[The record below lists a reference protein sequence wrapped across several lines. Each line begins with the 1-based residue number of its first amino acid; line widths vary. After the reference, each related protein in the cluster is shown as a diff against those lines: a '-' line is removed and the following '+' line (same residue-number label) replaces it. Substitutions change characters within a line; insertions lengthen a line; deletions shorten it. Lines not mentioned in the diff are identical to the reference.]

1 MRDVGD
7 VDADAVARRG
17 PLGLDGVVEVLG
29 RFAVDGHDAAVA
41 EVAPAPQVLGA
52 DFLGVPF
59 GLFDHRLGKAGR
71 QIVRTQD
78 DLDVDARLAQEPE
91 PLLDLAVGDAA
102 RIRERRQPDLNDLAL
117 AGASGF
123 PVRDPDH
130 GVDLRIVGQDHLPA
144 LLRLEAADHALANAL
159 QDAHD
164 HSRAPRRASPAI
176 RCRPRALFPG
186 EDRVAVEGAVHP
198 RPRNEEVLALVGEHE
213 SEALGPDG
221 QAARHEVRELDRR
234 VLLAP
239 DSDDLAPPLEQ
250 VELLAEGLL
259 LGLTHAQALH
269 QIPKRE
275 GPGAFLTE
283 AFEDLG
289 VARQH
294 AAESIRRPDTGR
306 GRPAQGF
313 GGSIGVKRLGQSSR
327 FSGSGALTFR
337 SQPQEWQRTTPFSAT
352 EDGLCGSSQYGLG
365 QFHGRFGT
373 DIFVSLNCKF
383 YAGSPP
389 TAGAPRED
397 RRGDARTAPER
408 RARPP
413 APLRGRET
421 RPR

>member
-1 MRDVGD
+1 MAAADDSLHELGARHATFGIQVQDGREHEPIHAGIQRAEPVGEALRQHRQHASREVDGGPARTRLVVENGSFGHVVRDVGD
-7 VDADAVARRG
+7 VDADAVARRRS
-17 PLGLDGVVEVLG
+17 LGLDGVVEVLG
-29 RFAVDGHDAAVA
+29 RFAVDRHDAAVA

-52 DFLGVPF
+52 NLLGVPF

-91 PLLDLAVGDAA
+91 PLLDLAKGDAA
-102 RIRERRQPDLNDLAL
+102 RIRERRQADLNDLAL
-117 AGASGF
+117 AGAPGF

-176 RCRPRALFPG
+176 RRRPRALFPR
-186 EDRVAVEGAVHP
+186 EDDVAVEGSVHP
-198 RPRNEEVLALVGEHE
+198 GPRNEEVLALVGEHE
-213 SEALGPDG
+213 SVALGPDR

-239 DSDDLAPPLEQ
+239 DSDDLTPPLEQ

-259 LGLTHAQALH
+259 LGLAHTQALH

-289 VARQH
+289 VARHH

-306 GRPAQGF
+306 GRPLRA
-313 GGSIGVKRLGQSSR
+313 
-327 FSGSGALTFR
+327 SGAR
-337 SQPQEWQRTTPFSAT
+337 SA
-352 EDGLCGSSQYGLG
+352 
-365 QFHGRFGT
+365 
-373 DIFVSLNCKF
+373 
-383 YAGSPP
+383 
-389 TAGAPRED
+389 
-397 RRGDARTAPER
+397 
-408 RARPP
+408 
-413 APLRGRET
+413 
-421 RPR
+421 